1 LASGFRENIM
11 FSSKALAVATMAAA
25 LIAADSHKASAD
37 PFVGALLGGFIGSAL
52 GSQVGQPRTRAR
64 ASGAASQGAVNPAR
78 ETNRQIQTAL
88 NFFGF
93 NVGTPDGALGPRS
106 RQGIADYQL
115 YLGFG
120 TTGQLTEFERS
131 VLLSAH
137 QRAQLGGAQVT
148 QVTARHRDGM
158 RGLLEVVRDEMSG
171 APARRTAGAY
181 GLPPDVASGV
191 DEIAAS
197 SDPTAEQL
205 VQRAGFIQLAD
216 LNADGRTDYIL
227 DTSVTGS
234 AFWCNAQACTVRVYV
249 STPDGYSRNDFQAFG
264 ATPAMFDCLRGTCT
278 LQPGARVVAAA
289 SGATDAPAQVA
300 PPVASAQPMVPN
312 PRATAVVVP
321 NFFAG
326 AGAQQVSLASHCNRV
341 GLVTSANGGFTD
353 VGTLSDPIFALNE
366 QFCLARGYAIAEGE
380 GLAAQVPGATSPMIA
395 EQCAGFAP
403 ALQPH
408 VAALSL
414 QPRAEVARGVAQ
426 FVLASGMA
434 PADLTATA
442 RICLSSGY
450 MTENL
455 TVAIG
460 SALLLYALGETGYGE
475 LPAHHLMQGIGAS
488 QRRELALD
496 WFEASVPQGP
506 MAQAVG
512 FAPGSGN
519 RNALIQAALALIADG
534 VRPAP
539 APAPTATP
547 TAAPLPL
554 FNLRTGN

>member
-1 LASGFRENIM
+1 M
-11 FSSKALAVATMAAA
+11 SKRYFLTVTALAAA
-25 LIAADSHKASAD
+25 LVGADAQRASAD
-37 PFVGALLGGFIGSAL
+37 PFVGALLGGFLGSAL
-52 GSQVGQPRTRAR
+52 GSQAGQPRTRAR
-64 ASGAASQGAVNPAR
+64 ATGPAR
-78 ETNRQIQTAL
+78 PARSAVPNAQRQANRDVQTAL

-93 NVGTPDGALGPRS
+93 NVGSPDGALGPRS
-106 RQGIADYQL
+106 RQGISAYQT

-120 TTGQLTEFERS
+120 ATGQLTEFERN
-131 VLLSAH
+131 VLINAH
-137 QRAQLGGAQVT
+137 QRAQMGGAQVT
-148 QVTARHRDGM
+148 QVSQRHRDGM
-158 RGLLEVVRDEMSG
+158 RGLLEAVRDEMSG
-171 APARRTAGAY
+171 APTRRTAGAY
-181 GLPPDVASGV
+181 GLPPEVADGV

-205 VQRAGFIQLAD
+205 VQRSGFIQLAD

-264 ATPAMFDCLRGTCT
+264 VTAAMFDCLRGTCT
-278 LQPGARVVAAA
+278 MDPNASVRTASVGAGAQGLVA
-289 SGATDAPAQVA
+289 S
-300 PPVASAQPMVPN
+300 PVATAQPMVPN
-312 PRATAVVVP
+312 PGATGVAVP

-326 AGAQQVSLASHCNRV
+326 AASQQVTLASHCNRV
-341 GLVTSANGGFTD
+341 ALVTSANGGFTD
-353 VGTLSDPIFALNE
+353 VGTMSDPVFALNE
-366 QFCLARGYAIAEGE
+366 QFCLARSYAIAEGE
-380 GLAAQVPGATSPMIA
+380 SMAAQVPGATAAMIA

-403 ALQPH
+403 VLQPH

-414 QPRAEVARGVAQ
+414 QPRTDVARGVAQ
-426 FVLASGMA
+426 FVLSSGMA
-434 PADLTATA
+434 PTELAATA

-460 SALLLYALGETGYGE
+460 SSLLLYALGETAYGE

-496 WFEASVPQGP
+496 WYEASVPRAAS
-506 MAQAVG
+506 AQAVG
-512 FAPGSGN
+512 FQPGPVS
-519 RNALIQAALALIADG
+519 RNLLIAAALDRLTDAN
-534 VRPAP
+534 PAP
-539 APAPTATP
+539 AQAPAATQAS
-547 TAAPLPL
+547 TPLPL